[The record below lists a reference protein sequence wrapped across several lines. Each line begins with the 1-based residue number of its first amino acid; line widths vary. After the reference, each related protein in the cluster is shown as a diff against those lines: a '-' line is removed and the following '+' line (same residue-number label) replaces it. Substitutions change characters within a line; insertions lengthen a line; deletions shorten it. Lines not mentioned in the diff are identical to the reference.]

1 MHQLENERNRKDSE
15 ILKLTTRINE
25 LELQLSMKDQDQ
37 VQQSIVSSGADGKDS
52 IKLKWRE
59 GKKAPCKISNSY
71 VGLMAAAVDG
81 DTVYVMEN
89 AKIYAYNASI
99 NAWSQLP
106 NSKFEGC
113 ALAIVNNLLTL
124 IGGWNLSNATSTLLS
139 LTRRW
144 EFTHW
149 TEEFP
154 PMPTSRRGACALCTE
169 TTLIVAGGSGSG
181 GAIATTELFN
191 IATLQ
196 WSSAIDLP
204 QPTYGGSLLHI
215 KSDTLYMLGAYD
227 KENSPIKSVYICSLN
242 ALLQSNNPQSL
253 RARLA
258 RSLSPSKVWRIVAD
272 IPAVDSAYVSL
283 HGQLLAV
290 GGNYTLTT
298 AVHMYNPSS
307 SSWEVISHIAI
318 PRRKCYAAV
327 LPDYQLIVVGGT
339 IDYGHKLDA
348 VEIATSL

>member
-1 MHQLENERNRKDSE
+1 MEGLGLLEKRISELERRQNHISKIDPNHPLLATALKCLNDEDVKRPSAEELHGCVASLKRDHKNSESMRVGEEQGREVAEREESLQQQCAQQIEGLQRIIQSQVACLQENDETIAAGLQEIQQLRECSRDQMHQLENERNRKDSE

-139 LTRRW
+139 LTRR
-144 EFTHW
+144 
-149 TEEFP
+149 
-154 PMPTSRRGACALCTE
+154 
-169 TTLIVAGGSGSG
+169 
-181 GAIATTELFN
+181 
-191 IATLQ
+191 
-196 WSSAIDLP
+196 
-204 QPTYGGSLLHI
+204 
-215 KSDTLYMLGAYD
+215 
-227 KENSPIKSVYICSLN
+227 
-242 ALLQSNNPQSL
+242 
-253 RARLA
+253 
-258 RSLSPSKVWRIVAD
+258 
-272 IPAVDSAYVSL
+272 
-283 HGQLLAV
+283 
-290 GGNYTLTT
+290 
-298 AVHMYNPSS
+298 
-307 SSWEVISHIAI
+307 
-318 PRRKCYAAV
+318 
-327 LPDYQLIVVGGT
+327 
-339 IDYGHKLDA
+339 
-348 VEIATSL
+348 